1 MPKTK
6 PTVNS
11 RVFKTAWF
19 AKAARKRITDK
30 QLCDAIE
37 QVMQGQA
44 DDLGGGVFK
53 KRLNDNRE
61 RSIILAKGGL
71 IWVYAYLFAKQ
82 DRGNIKNDEL
92 TAFKKLAAAYGRK
105 TEAEIQIEINNG
117 DLQEICHDD
126 QTNIQE

>member
-6 PTVNS
+6 PTPKR

-19 AKAARKRITDK
+19 AKAARRRITDK
-30 QLCDAIE
+30 QLCEAIE

-44 DDLGGGVFK
+44 DDLGCGVFK
-53 KRLNDNRE
+53 KRLNDNRD

-92 TAFKKLAAAYGRK
+92 SAFRKLATAYGRK
-105 TEAEIQIEINNG
+105 TEAQIQIEINNG
-117 DLQEICHDD
+117 DLQEICDGN
-126 QTNIQE
+126 QTNLQE